1 MQLNSLIMNRVDRNR
16 ILVRHAIRMGI
27 AGSQKELGKLFGY
40 NNASAFS
47 QVISGLKSWPKYFT
61 DKFKE
66 LVPNL
71 SIDWLENGAGTML
84 TSETTSR
91 IVEASFVNSD
101 EDIEVDIEAI
111 MCELNITYT
120 DIASTLGESLDYIY
134 SCNGKLKP
142 AHIIKLQQHYGDAII
157 DKHSKYANSVEV
169 EIVESFP
176 VLPEEVTTSPN
187 TNVLKYVEENGSEL
201 ETINPNQ
208 LLNDAKVDVAERIKR
223 TSMLPTFQPDD
234 TVFIRFIKDKM
245 KIVDGETY
253 YLDCKNRPTMIRL
266 VKFEGCDKLRLIA
279 KNPQYG
285 DIVIE
290 RSDIINIGVVVA
302 LFRMTFGDQYSEI
315 EALRRQKDEQMEEL
329 NQQINNFID
338 IQREMVAE
346 IRESGKRHEQERNRV
361 DKLIDKLLETK

>member
-1 MQLNSLIMNRVDRNR
+1 MNRVDRNR

-27 AGSQKELGKLFGY
+27 APSQKELGKLFGY
-40 NNASAFS
+40 NNDSAFS

-66 LVPNL
+66 LVPDLN
-71 SIDWLENGAGTML
+71 IDWLENGNGTML
-84 TSETTSR
+84 TEDTMPT
-91 IVEASFVNSD
+91 IVKASIVNRYD
-101 EDIEVDIEAI
+101 DIDVDIEAL
-111 MCELNITYT
+111 MCELNISYV
-120 DIASTLGESLDYIY
+120 DIASVIEESVEYIY

-142 AHIIKLQQHYGDAII
+142 VHIMKLQNCYGNDVI

-176 VLPEEVTTSPN
+176 VLPEDVTTSPN
-187 TNVLKYVEENGSEL
+187 TDILKYVEENGSEL
-201 ETINPNQ
+201 ETINPS
-208 LLNDAKVDVAERIKR
+208 LLLANAKVDVAERIKR

-234 TVFIRFIKDKM
+234 SVFIRFIKDKM

-285 DIVIE
+285 DIIIE

-315 EALRRQKDEQMEEL
+315 EALRRQKDEQMQEL

-346 IRESGKRHEQERNRV
+346 IRESGKRNDR
-361 DKLIDKLLETK
+361 LIDKLMEK

>member
-1 MQLNSLIMNRVDRNR
+1 MNRVDRNR
-16 ILVRHAIRMGI
+16 VLVRHAIRMGI
-27 AGSQKELGKLFGY
+27 ADSQKELGKYFGY
-40 NNASAFS
+40 NNPSAFS
-47 QVISGLKSWPKYFT
+47 QIISGLKSWPKHFT

-71 SIDWLENGAGTML
+71 NIDWLENGNGTML
-84 TSETTSR
+84 GTEPGPS
-91 IVEASFVNSD
+91 IAEASIVNRYD
-101 EDIEVDIEAI
+101 DIDVDIEAL
-111 MCELNITYT
+111 MCELNISYV
-120 DIASTLGESLDYIY
+120 DIASVIEESVEYIY

-142 AHIIKLQQHYGDAII
+142 VHIMKLQEKFGDVDKYTKYNKTEEAEII
-157 DKHSKYANSVEV
+157 
-169 EIVESFP
+169 ESFP

-187 TNVLKYVEENGSEL
+187 TDVLKYVEENGSEL
-201 ETINPNQ
+201 ETINPS
-208 LLNDAKVDVAERIKR
+208 LLLANAKVDVAERIKR

-266 VKFEGCDKLRLIA
+266 VKFEDCDKLRLIA

-346 IRESGKRHEQERNRV
+346 IRESGKRNDR
-361 DKLIDKLLETK
+361 LIDKLIEK

>member
-1 MQLNSLIMNRVDRNR
+1 MNRVDRNR
-16 ILVRHAIRMGI
+16 ILVRHAVRMGI
-27 AGSQKELGKLFGY
+27 APSQKELGKLFGY
-40 NNASAFS
+40 NNDSAFS
-47 QVISGLKSWPKYFT
+47 QVISGLKPWPKYFT

-66 LVPNL
+66 LVPDLN
-71 SIDWLENGAGTML
+71 IDWLENGNGSML
-84 TSETTSR
+84 TEDTVPT
-91 IVEASFVNSD
+91 IVKASFVSPD
-101 EDIEVDIEAI
+101 EDIEVDIEAMI
-111 MCELNITYT
+111 CKLNITYS
-120 DIASTLGESLDYIY
+120 DIASIIGEGADYIY
-134 SCNGKLKP
+134 ACNGKLKP
-142 AHIIKLQQHYGDAII
+142 VHIMKLQGRFGDI
-157 DKHSKYANSVEV
+157 DEYVKYNKTEEV

-187 TNVLKYVEENGSEL
+187 TDVLKYVEENGSEL
-201 ETINPNQ
+201 ETINPS
-208 LLNDAKVDVAERIKR
+208 LLLANAKVDVAERIKR

-266 VKFEGCDKLRLIA
+266 VKFENCDKLRLIA

-346 IRESGKRHEQERNRV
+346 IRESGKRNDR
-361 DKLIDKLLETK
+361 LIDKLIEK

>member
-1 MQLNSLIMNRVDRNR
+1 MNRVDRNR

-27 AGSQKELGKLFGY
+27 APSQKELGKLFGY
-40 NNASAFS
+40 NNDSAFS

-66 LVPNL
+66 LVPDLN
-71 SIDWLENGAGTML
+71 IDWLENGNGTML
-84 TSETTSR
+84 IDNTVPTT
-91 IVEASFVNSD
+91 IKASFVSPG
-101 EDIEVDIEAI
+101 EDIEVDIEDM
-111 MCELNITYT
+111 MCKLNITYS
-120 DIASTLGESLDYIY
+120 DIASIIGENVDYIY

-142 AHIIKLQQHYGDAII
+142 IHIMKLQEKFENV
-157 DKHSKYANSVEV
+157 DKYTKYNKTEEV
-169 EIVESFP
+169 EIIESFP

-187 TNVLKYVEENGSEL
+187 TDILKYVEENGSEL
-201 ETINPNQ
+201 ETINPS
-208 LLNDAKVDVAERIKR
+208 LLLANAKVDVAERIKR

-234 TVFIRFIKDKM
+234 AVFIRFIKDKM

-253 YLDCKNRPTMIRL
+253 YLDCLNRPTMIRL
-266 VKFEGCDKLRLIA
+266 VKFEGSDKLRLIA

-346 IRESGKRHEQERNRV
+346 IRESGKRNDR
-361 DKLIDKLLETK
+361 LIDKLIEK